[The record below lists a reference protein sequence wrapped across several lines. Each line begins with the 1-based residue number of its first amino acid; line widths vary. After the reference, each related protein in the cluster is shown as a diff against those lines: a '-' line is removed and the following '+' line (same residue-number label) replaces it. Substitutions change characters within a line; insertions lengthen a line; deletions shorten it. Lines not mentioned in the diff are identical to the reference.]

1 MIVNCSVALRPG
13 RFMSTNADCV
23 YVRRNEIGPW
33 VEDCQFTAN
42 TDDCMNFHTVGSR
55 ILEKIDT
62 HTLRLEVLGEIRAY
76 SPGDSVAIWDGHP
89 GTDLPVYTTVAS
101 TDEASLTMT
110 LADPVGAIQFDD
122 DDSEKN
128 SLIYNLSKAND
139 RFVVKNNA
147 VTNGKR
153 YGLMVPSQNGIVVN
167 NAFVGGRSSGLMIA
181 TRPSEGFGG
190 TNVVVRGNL
199 FEDLGHRKDYFE
211 EGRGVITVDSL
222 GQGWRHT
229 PQRFNSDIQI
239 IDNRIVGW
247 NAAAFY
253 VRSCFNVLIAGNEVT
268 SGAMTTFSPE
278 ASSNHLVVVGNS
290 DRVAFTDNI
299 LFDSRPGSDSFDDEG
314 DNTNLLLE
322 PFHTAA
328 SLFGDAVSEGGLG
341 GAAATATATPFNDG
355 VANLLK
361 YAFNMDLSGADA
373 TLHTYASG
381 TRGLPSI
388 LAEPAGPD
396 THVLRFEFVRRVRSG
411 LSYTAQKSDS
421 LMPLSWDEVGSTPVV
436 EAIDENWE
444 RVVIKEPFNPAT
456 TPHFFGRVEVSLP

>member
-1 MIVNCSVALRPG
+1 
-13 RFMSTNADCV
+13 
-23 YVRRNEIGPW
+23 
-33 VEDCQFTAN
+33 
-42 TDDCMNFHTVGSR
+42 
-55 ILEKIDT
+55 
-62 HTLRLEVLGEIRAY
+62 
-76 SPGDSVAIWDGHP
+76 
-89 GTDLPVYTTVAS
+89 
-101 TDEASLTMT
+101 
-110 LADPVGAIQFDD
+110 
-122 DDSEKN
+122 
-128 SLIYNLSKAND
+128 
-139 RFVVKNNA
+139 
-147 VTNGKR
+147 
-153 YGLMVPSQNGIVVN
+153 
-167 NAFVGGRSSGLMIA
+167 
-181 TRPSEGFGG
+181 
-190 TNVVVRGNL
+190 
-199 FEDLGHRKDYFE
+199 
-211 EGRGVITVDSL
+211 
-222 GQGWRHT
+222 
-229 PQRFNSDIQI
+229 
-239 IDNRIVGW
+239 
-247 NAAAFY
+247 
-253 VRSCFNVLIAGNEVT
+253 
-268 SGAMTTFSPE
+268 MTTFSPE

-436 EAIDENWE
+436 EAID
-444 RVVIKEPFNPAT
+444 
-456 TPHFFGRVEVSLP
+456 